1 MTQAAS
7 FSDKTNPM
15 NPLIPRI
22 LRRQMEGTATSSSS
36 AFPSPSSGVNFL
48 PDSVRL
54 PAEIEASYLNLLALN
69 SHILSPFAR
78 QLLLGSRNLPN
89 LNPKRPLVPLQPSQ
103 SSRTISTFPSHST
116 GSFPSSSSVPPQP
129 LTSTFSLPRPH
140 EIEETGELVYSIVE
154 GEKVM
159 GFNVWGEVRL
169 CLPHLLRF
177 VLYDV
182 DIDEIGQAL
191 SKLRIACTKCSHR
204 QLAMLHGCNALPAE
218 VTSCGLIRK
227 SDAERMLKFLRSSRE
242 RPTLADAEIRP
253 PESAEGLKTAKEEAS
268 LGNYIDVRHDCF
280 GTEKGRIYPHLYA
293 SANSP
298 CIACRTCNKLFSP
311 QDFVGHTHSVNESD
325 SCCHWGFDSTNWR
338 SYLQLDIDPS
348 TRHKKAKRDNSES
361 EEEENPDVRTYRA
374 LRDFKVKFLKPL
386 HLPKEIKKMVPKSG
400 DCKLDVKKQDPTSLS
415 VDVQPLDCS
424 TNKPSPIPQDILSTV
439 LKDPTSQMIPDDNR
453 LEVRLRPNL
462 KIRRLWAPHQGR
474 LRIPNPPK
482 LISNCPRGP
491 KPRNLSS
498 GPPIL
503 LDPSCIVTKDSA
515 QLYGRDFIPNVCLKP
530 ISPTESSNGQSQ
542 QLHLSRS
549 LPSVPSNEDL
559 VSVAEKRLSEAD
571 LYPDL
576 KTIGPY
582 GGGHRSRPTIRIPQ
596 SLGIDFNLFPRSGNN
611 GNNQGLNSIDSSP
624 ARARHSS
631 SAHDTVA
638 GSLSNPLDLHKR
650 CATEEVLRCPSVDS
664 APVSGF
670 RGQLSRT
677 TSDPE
682 LIFTARSGLKRERT
696 GSWSLTPPSSS
707 ISPSRRRHLLETT
720 SIGINAAPSREHTI
734 KSSENRRPA
743 QLSTEP
749 VSSSSFLRHFLPPST
764 QSQTNWGSSTPSQSS
779 QTTPEM
785 LINLSTDANPRIPN
799 IASHW
804 TSMLERIEQFC
815 NSVSPGEESAKRRFD
830 MERQKLMVDLN
841 VLREKNLSDLS
852 MVMKDNKKLWK
863 VSGVA
868 RNECVCALVCQGLSV
883 TPHQVSNATRNL
895 LTDALP
901 LTGTSPTLTPNTLAP
916 PCGVIPGV
924 TDVDQISRMINLLQ
938 GFKPAAKPIPSE
950 NFRQSAPME
959 TLDYQPH
966 HHQSSSERSSLPFWP
981 ISSATANYRSATTPD
996 MSITAIRPGGGL
1008 LSSTTNGV
1016 ESSLLYTSNN
1026 TSSGDSI
1033 LPSKRQRLFRH
1044 SYSANSHLNP

>member
-7 FSDKTNPM
+7 FSDKTNSM

-22 LRRQMEGTATSSSS
+22 LRRQMEGAATNSSS
-36 AFPSPSSGVNFL
+36 AFPNPSSAVNFL
-48 PDSVRL
+48 PDSVNL
-54 PAEIEASYLNLLALN
+54 PAGIEASYLNLLALN

-78 QLLLGSRNLPN
+78 QLLLSSRNLPN
-89 LNPKRPLVPLQPSQ
+89 LSPKRPMVPPQPPQ
-103 SSRTISTFPSHST
+103 SSRTITPFPNHST
-116 GSFPSSSSVPPQP
+116 GSSFPSSSSVSHQP
-129 LTSTFSLPRPH
+129 LASTFSLPRPH

-191 SKLRIACTKCSHR
+191 SKLRIACTKCSQR
-204 QLAMLHGCNALPAE
+204 QLTMLHGCNALPAE

-242 RPTLADAEIRP
+242 RPTLADTQQQSS
-253 PESAEGLKTAKEEAS
+253 ESSEGFMAIKEETS

-280 GTEKGRIYPHLYA
+280 GSEKGRIYPHLYT
-293 SANSP
+293 SVNSP

-338 SYLQLDIDPS
+338 SYLQLDIDS
-348 TRHKKAKRDNSES
+348 NTRHKKAKRDNSES

-400 DCKLDVKKQDPTSLS
+400 ICKLDVKKQDPTMST
-415 VDVQPLDCS
+415 DVQPLDCS
-424 TNKPSPIPQDILSTV
+424 TSKLSPLGQDVLSAT
-439 LKDPTSQMIPDDNR
+439 DPRNQTSLTISDDDR
-453 LEVRLRPNL
+453 LEVRLCANL

-491 KPRNLSS
+491 KPRTLSS

-530 ISPTESSNGQSQ
+530 LSPESSNGQSQ

-559 VSVAEKRLSEAD
+559 VSVSEKRLSEAD
-571 LYPDL
+571 LYPNL
-576 KTIGPY
+576 KTTGPF
-582 GGGHRSRPTIRIPQ
+582 GHRSRPTLRIPP

-624 ARARHSS
+624 ARARNSS
-631 SAHDTVA
+631 SAHDTA
-638 GSLSNPLDLHKR
+638 GGNLPNPLDLHKH
-650 CATEEVLRCPSVDS
+650 CTTEEVLRCPSVDS

-682 LIFTARSGLKRERT
+682 LVSTVRSGLKRDRT

-707 ISPSRRRHLLETT
+707 ISPSRRKRLLEAMSIST
-720 SIGINAAPSREHTI
+720 SAAPSREDTI
-734 KSSENRRPA
+734 KFSENRRPA
-743 QLSTEP
+743 QPSTEP
-749 VSSSSFLRHFLPPST
+749 ITSSSFPRHFQPTSAH
-764 QSQTNWGSSTPSQSS
+764 SQTNWGSSMPPLSN

-785 LINLSTDANPRIPN
+785 LINLATDANPRIPN
-799 IASHW
+799 IVSHW
-804 TSMLERIEQFC
+804 TSLLERIEQFC
-815 NSVSPGEESAKRRFD
+815 DSVSPGEESAKRRFD
-830 MERQKLMVDLN
+830 LERQKLMIDLN

-852 MVMKDNKKLWK
+852 MVMRDNKKLWK
-863 VSGVA
+863 
-868 RNECVCALVCQGLSV
+868 
-883 TPHQVSNATRNL
+883 L
-895 LTDALP
+895 LTDAIP
-901 LTGTSPTLTPNTLAP
+901 LTGTSQALTPNTLAP

-924 TDVDQISRMINLLQ
+924 TDVDQISRMINLLHA
-938 GFKPAAKPIPSE
+938 FKTTAKPTSSQ

-959 TLDYQPH
+959 TSDYQPQ
-966 HHQSSSERSSLPFWP
+966 HHQSSNERSGQPYWP
-981 ISSATANYRSATTPD
+981 ISSVAANYRSAASPD
-996 MSITAIRPGGGL
+996 MSTTATRPGGGL
-1008 LSSTTNGV
+1008 LSSTANGI
-1016 ESSLLYTSNN
+1016 ESPFPYTATSS
-1026 TSSGDSI
+1026 SSGDFL

-1044 SYSANSHLNP
+1044 SYSANSHFNH